1 VTRIVQVAL
10 RDFLAVVTTK
20 GFVFGLV
27 ATPAI
32 GGILVLVAPSL
43 FDDRDY
49 RIAGE
54 YAIVDPTGAVAPR
67 MRAAIEPQ
75 AVAGRRLAA
84 LRRGMDR
91 VPEPVRSVAEDA
103 VPPSL
108 AAELGPPPDVRLTV
122 LPADADLEEARA
134 WLAEDSA
141 APGEPRRAALIVIH
155 HDAVTGEDPAAA
167 LGTYDLYVPAGLDD
181 RDVDF
186 CHEAIREAITEARAA
201 AHDLDRA
208 AVERLLEVPR
218 QASIAVGAGAEGETV
233 GGLTRLLPAAYM
245 ILLMVGIMVGGQNM
259 LTSTVEEKSNRVV
272 EVLLSAVSP
281 MELMAGKLLGAMAV
295 SFVMM
300 AFYAGIGLALLASFS
315 LLGLVD
321 PWLILY
327 LGIFFV
333 LGFLVLGSL
342 MLAVG
347 AAVNDMNEAASLQ
360 GPLIVAIMVPWIF
373 WPAVAR
379 SPDSTLALVVSFLP
393 PVNTFGMLIR
403 MASTQPPPWWQ
414 VWLSIAIG
422 AAAVVGAVWV
432 AAKVFRIGLLMYG
445 KPPDFRTLIRWVRAA

>member
-1 VTRIVQVAL
+1 MTRIMHVAL
-10 RDFLAVVTTK
+10 RDFLAAVTTK

-27 ATPAI
+27 ATPAL
-32 GGILVLVAPSL
+32 GGILVLVGPSI
-43 FDDRDY
+43 FDATDY
-49 RIAGE
+49 RIVGE
-54 YAIVDPTGAVAPR
+54 YAVVDPTGSVAPR
-67 MRAAIEPQ
+67 MRAALEPD
-75 AVAGRRLAA
+75 AVAGRRLAD
-84 LRRGMDR
+84 LRQEVDR
-91 VPEPVRSVAEDA
+91 VPEPARSVAEDA
-103 VPPSL
+103 VRQSL
-108 AAELGPPPDVRLTV
+108 ASRLGPPPDIRLTV
-122 LPADADLEEARA
+122 FPSDVDVEEAKT
-134 WLAEDSA
+134 WLNE
-141 APGEPRRAALIVIH
+141 APGAPDELRHAALIVIH
-155 HDAVTGEDPAAA
+155 DDAVTGEDPGAA
-167 LGTYDLYVPAGLDD
+167 LGTYDLYVPSGLDD
-181 RDVDF
+181 RDLDL
-186 CHEAIREAITEARAA
+186 CHDVIREAITAARAA
-201 AHDLDRA
+201 AHGLDRA

-233 GGLTRLLPAAYM
+233 GGLTRLLPAVYM

-315 LLGLVD
+315 LLGLID

-333 LGFLVLGSL
+333 LGFLLLGSL

-360 GPLIVAIMVPWIF
+360 APLIVAVMVPWFF

-393 PVNTFGMLIR
+393 PINTFGMLIR
-403 MASTQPPPWWQ
+403 LASTQPPPWWQ

-445 KPPDFRTLIRWVRAA
+445 KPPDLRTLIRWVRAA

>member
-1 VTRIVQVAL
+1 MTRIAQVAL
-10 RDFLAVVTTK
+10 RDFLAVVTTR

-27 ATPAI
+27 ATPAL
-32 GGILVLVAPSL
+32 GGLLVLVAPSL
-43 FDDRDY
+43 FDDTDY

-54 YAIVDPTGAVAPR
+54 YAVVDPTGAVAPR
-67 MRAAIEPQ
+67 MRAAIEPD

-84 LRRGMDR
+84 LRRGMGR
-91 VPEPVRSVAEDA
+91 MPEAVRSVAEDA
-103 VPPSL
+103 VQPSL
-108 AAELGPPPDVRLTV
+108 AAALGPPPDVRLTV
-122 LPADADLEEARA
+122 LPAGVDLEEARS
-134 WLAEDSA
+134 WLAG
-141 APGEPRRAALIVIH
+141 APAGPDEPRRTALIVIH
-155 HDAVTGEDPAAA
+155 DDAVTGEDEAAA

-181 RDVDF
+181 RDIDF
-186 CHEAIREAITEARAA
+186 CHEAIREAIAEARAA
-201 AHDLDRA
+201 AHGLDRA
-208 AVERLLEVPR
+208 AVERLLDVPR
-218 QASIAVGAGAEGETV
+218 QAAIAVGAGAEGEAV
-233 GGLTRLLPAAYM
+233 GGLTRFLPAVYM
-245 ILLMVGIMVGGQNM
+245 ILLMVGILVGGQNM
-259 LTSTVEEKSNRVV
+259 LASTVEEKSNRVV

-321 PWLILY
+321 PWLIFY
-327 LGIFFV
+327 LGVFFV
-333 LGFLVLGSL
+333 LGFLLLGSL

-360 GPLIVAIMVPWIF
+360 GPLIVAIMVPWFF

-422 AAAVVGAVWV
+422 VVAVVGAVWV

>member
-1 VTRIVQVAL
+1 MIRIVQVAL

-27 ATPAI
+27 ATPAV

-43 FDDRDY
+43 FDDSDY

-67 MRAAIEPQ
+67 MRAAIDPQ
-75 AVAGRRLAA
+75 AVAGRRLAD
-84 LRRGMDR
+84 LRRGMDG

-103 VPPSL
+103 VRSSL

-122 LPADADLEEARA
+122 LPSDADLEEARA
-134 WLAEDSA
+134 WLAEAPA
-141 APGEPRRAALIVIH
+141 APDQPRRAALIVIH
-155 HDAVTGEDPAAA
+155 DDAIAGEDPAAT
-167 LGTYDLYVPAGLDD
+167 LGSYDLYIPAGLDE
-181 RDVDF
+181 RDLDF
-186 CHEAIREAITEARAA
+186 CHEAIREAIIAARAA

-218 QASIAVGAGAEGETV
+218 QASIVVGAGAEGETV
-233 GGLTRLLPAAYM
+233 GGLTRFLPAVYM
-245 ILLMVGIMVGGQNM
+245 ILLMMGILVGGQNM

-300 AFYAGIGLALLASFS
+300 AFYAAIGLALLASFS

-360 GPLIVAIMVPWIF
+360 GPLIVAVMLPWFF

-422 AAAVVGAVWV
+422 VAAVVGAVWV